1 MENKN
6 LFFTV
11 LVAVLILFVF
21 GLFQGNIAGE
31 VASDNNAY
39 RGIYSCL
46 DSDVNSEELAGYV
59 EVRIGKDTQRYYDR
73 CINGGLK
80 VIENFCTINKNG
92 DYSRA
97 FTEVWCDFG
106 EICDDGRCIEDT
118 AKDTRGIYG
127 IERV

>member
-21 GLFQGNIAGE
+21 GLFQGSISGE

-59 EVRIGKDTQRYYDR
+59 EVRIGKNIQQYYDR
-73 CINGGLK
+73 CSGGGLK
-80 VIENFCTINKNG
+80 VIENFCTIDEDG

-97 FTEVWCDFG
+97 FAERWCDFG
-106 EICDDGRCIEDT
+106 EICDDGRCI
-118 AKDTRGIYG
+118 KDTDGDTGYI
-127 IERV
+127 